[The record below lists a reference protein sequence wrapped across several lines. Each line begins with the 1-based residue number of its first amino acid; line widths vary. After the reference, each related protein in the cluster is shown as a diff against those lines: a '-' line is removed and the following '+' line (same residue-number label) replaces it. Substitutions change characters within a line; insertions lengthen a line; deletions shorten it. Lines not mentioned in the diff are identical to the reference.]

1 MDVDGFLGRLR
12 GRLRTVLIAEGL
24 ARVLAYALA
33 ACIAAVLIDYVFR
46 LPAPLRLGLLVAIAV
61 AVAVTVRRRLG
72 RPLAQAMDD
81 RTLASLIE
89 RRIPAL
95 DGRLLSGID
104 GIALSEPDRRSL
116 ADLLSPAAARALVPA
131 RTLPRYVAAAA
142 GGVML
147 IAIIALAAPQFFA
160 SGASRLFLPFG
171 ATTWQR
177 SDTLEGR
184 VLLPVVPADEPLV
197 VEIRR
202 IKGGSSALHL
212 AWTDVTRP
220 GLGDRRTLDG
230 LEGPWR
236 HPLNLPPGTW
246 RIEAWSGDAEP
257 LTLTGRVVARPRL
270 AEVRATLTPPAYVHG
285 EPQELSTLTCTALP
299 GSVLDL
305 AVGFD
310 MEPDRKAEA
319 IVLTLA
325 GEAVVA
331 ERDARGLRGRIT
343 VTKGGELVVGIL
355 DQDGI
360 GAKPEPR
367 FTITLAEDRVPVVAI
382 DGARNNEAVTPRA
395 RLTLRVDARDD
406 LGLGSLALDKQVVP
420 VAAEGSS
427 EEPKPSER
435 AQLSLFPG
443 VTGFAT
449 TRPYELTIG
458 EHAAIG
464 ERLLLIGVAQD
475 LNDVSGPGVGISEP
489 LQLRIVSE
497 EDLRRELDRLIA
509 DARERVSQARDELG
523 RGLAKKD
530 QLPGASRNAG
540 LAARKAGEL
549 LGQVGRRWRDNQL
562 PEDQAVPVVE
572 AARLIDVDATP
583 KLAEVPGAGERGAGM
598 AEAADKALGE
608 AERLLAGLIQDG
620 DLGRELA
627 SVLARERAL
636 HQESK
641 DFVREFLAKPLD
653 DAGKQR
659 QESLGVRQRELADQM
674 KGIERKLLEST
685 ARQMQ
690 PAQETVR
697 SEQPADALNQAAAQL
712 GSKDQRPQ
720 AVQRQE
726 AAIAAMEKLLAQIQ
740 GSDAAKNM
748 AEQAGALARDQEL
761 LAQELDQG
769 AAPGEMRERQ
779 QKLAEKT
786 AELLK
791 QVQEQGQNDEAAK
804 SLQGA
809 NQSQGGAEQAM
820 QKGDRS
826 GATREASAA
835 AAQLREAQRK
845 LEGENEK
852 KDEKDKDQRNADIMA
867 LLKELRGMQLKVVNE
882 STVLQQRL
890 GDRPLDFAG
899 KRDLGAISELQGEVL
914 LRLTE
919 EGMKELEG
927 HAIALIALRRVQEAM
942 EKAVAHLET
951 PALGERG
958 LRLEKTALHELNR
971 LIEIAEDL
979 PDPDDSQ
986 TEGNGQGNGQQAPFP
1001 PQAEMALLRAMQ
1013 EELAQRTAANAP
1025 MDLTTQQGELKD
1037 LVATL
1042 EEQTRPGSR
1051 AAVLLSR
1058 TGRAMASSHYLL
1070 GESDRGLTTR
1080 HEQEVAVASL
1090 TRLMQE
1096 AKRGGGKSDKP
1107 QQNQDQDRQDGKPSG
1122 APQGGGQSG
1131 AAGGGAQ
1138 GSGKTE
1144 QGGAAVMG
1152 EGADAEAALMHLP
1165 PEARERL
1172 RQARQAELPPGA
1184 LPLYQRYLEELEG
1197 QP

>member
-1 MDVDGFLGRLR
+1 MEVAGFLGRLR
-12 GRLRTVLIAEGL
+12 SRLRAVLIAEGL

-33 ACIAAVLIDYVFR
+33 ACVAAVLIDYVFR
-46 LPAPLRLGLLVAIAV
+46 LPAPLRFGLLIAIAV
-61 AVAVTVRRRLG
+61 AVVVTVRRRLA
-72 RPLAQAMDD
+72 RPLGQPMDD
-81 RTLASLIE
+81 RSLASLIE

-104 GIALSEPDRRSL
+104 GIALSEIDRRSL
-116 ADLLSPAAARALVPA
+116 AELLSPATARALVPA
-131 RTLPRYVAAAA
+131 RAMPWYVAAAA
-142 GGVML
+142 GVVMVV
-147 IAIIALAAPQFFA
+147 AIIALTAPQFLA

-184 VLLPVVPADEPLV
+184 VLHPVVPADEPLV

-212 AWTDVTRP
+212 AWTDVSRP
-220 GLGDRRTLDG
+220 GIGDKRTLDG

-257 LTLTGRVVARPRL
+257 LTLSGRVVARPRL
-270 AEVRATLTPPAYVHG
+270 AEVRAVLTPPAYVQG
-285 EPQELSTLTCTALP
+285 EAQELSTLTCTALP

-310 MEPDRKAEA
+310 MEEDRTAEA

-325 GEAVVA
+325 GETVAA

-367 FTITLAEDRVPVVAI
+367 FTITLAEDRAPVVAL

-406 LGLGSLALDKQVVP
+406 IGLGSLALDAQRVP
-420 VAAEGSS
+420 AAAEGSS
-427 EEPKPSER
+427 EEPKPGER
-435 AQLSLFPG
+435 RTLAQFPE
-443 VTGFAT
+443 VSGFAT
-449 TRPYELTIG
+449 TRPHALVVG
-458 EHAAIG
+458 DQAAIG
-464 ERLLLIGVAQD
+464 ERLLLIGIAKD
-475 LNDVSGPGVGISEP
+475 LNDVSGPGIGESEP
-489 LQLRIVSE
+489 LQLRVVSE
-497 EDLRRELDRLIA
+497 EELRRELDRLIA

-572 AARLIDVDATP
+572 AARLIDVEATP
-583 KLAEVPGAGERGAGM
+583 KLAEVPGAGERGAPL
-598 AEAADKALGE
+598 AETADKALGE

-636 HQESK
+636 HDESK
-641 DFVREFLAKPLD
+641 DFAREFLGKPLD
-653 DAGKQR
+653 DAGRLR
-659 QESLGVRQRELADQM
+659 QESLGVRQGELAEQM
-674 KGIERKLLEST
+674 KAIERKLLAST

-690 PAQETVR
+690 PAQDTVR
-697 SEQPADALNQAAAQL
+697 SEQPADTLSQAARDLA
-712 GSKDQRPQ
+712 SKEQRPKGIE
-720 AVQRQE
+720 RQL
-726 AAIAAMEKLLAQIQ
+726 AAIAAMEKLLAQLQ
-740 GSDAAKNM
+740 GSDAAKSM
-748 AEQAGALARDQEL
+748 AEQAGALARDQEA
-761 LAQELDQG
+761 LAQELEQG
-769 AAPGEMRERQ
+769 TPPGELRERQ

-786 AELLK
+786 AELLE
-791 QVQEQGQNDEAAK
+791 QVQEQGQSEEAAK

-809 NQSQGGAEQAM
+809 NQSQGGAEQSM

-826 GATREASAA
+826 GAAREASSA
-835 AAQLREAQRK
+835 AAQLREAQRQ
-845 LEGENEK
+845 LEGENEQK
-852 KDEKDKDQRNADIMA
+852 EKEKDKRNADIMA
-867 LLKELRGMQLKVVNE
+867 LLKELRAMQIKVVND
-882 STVLQQRL
+882 STTLHQRL
-890 GDRPLDFAG
+890 GDKPLDFAG
-899 KRDLGAISELQGEVL
+899 KRDLAVIAELQSEVA

-927 HAIALIALRRVQEAM
+927 HAIALIALKRVQEAID
-942 EKAVAHLET
+942 KAVAHLET

-979 PDPDDSQ
+979 PDPDDSEQ
-986 TEGNGQGNGQQAPFP
+986 EGNGQGNGQQAPFP

-1013 EELAQRTAANAP
+1013 DELAMRTAANAP

-1042 EEQTRPGSR
+1042 EEHVRPGSR

-1080 HEQEVAVASL
+1080 HEQEAAVAAL

-1096 AKRGGGKSDKP
+1096 AKRSGGKNDQP
-1107 QQNQDQDRQDGKPSG
+1107 QQNQQQDRQDGKPSG
-1122 APQGGGQSG
+1122 TPQGGGQSG
-1131 AAGGGAQ
+1131 AAGAGAQ
-1138 GSGKTE
+1138 GSGTTDKPGTP
-1144 QGGAAVMG
+1144 VMG
-1152 EGADAEAALMHLP
+1152 EGVDGGAALMHLP

-1172 RQARQAELPPGA
+1172 QQARDAELPPGA
-1184 LPLYQRYLEELEG
+1184 LPLFQRYLEELG
-1197 QP
+1197 AQP